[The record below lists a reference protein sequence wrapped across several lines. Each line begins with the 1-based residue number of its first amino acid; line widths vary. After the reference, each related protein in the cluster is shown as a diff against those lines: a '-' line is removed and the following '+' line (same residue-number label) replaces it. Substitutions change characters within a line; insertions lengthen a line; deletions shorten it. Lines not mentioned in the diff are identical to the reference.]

1 VTASLIDS
9 DGADRSASATGW
21 TWRSTTSAV
30 QAAGAANVGVLL
42 GVNGR
47 TVALSVVSVQVTAPD
62 GSTLTGAFPVSV
74 FPTGVSS
81 YRLVLSQ
88 NGSQINAL
96 NVLNGFRRRTLAGGA

>member
-30 QAAGAANVGVLL
+30 QATGAANVGTCAASMGATRRAV
-42 GVNGR
+42 GGQRPGHGAGR
-47 TVALSVVSVQVTAPD
+47 QHAD
-62 GSTLTGAFPVSV
+62 RAFPVSV
-74 FPTGVSS
+74 FPTSVSS

-88 NGSQINAL
+88 FGSQINAL
-96 NVLNGFRRRTLAGGA
+96 NVLNGYPQTYLRGGA